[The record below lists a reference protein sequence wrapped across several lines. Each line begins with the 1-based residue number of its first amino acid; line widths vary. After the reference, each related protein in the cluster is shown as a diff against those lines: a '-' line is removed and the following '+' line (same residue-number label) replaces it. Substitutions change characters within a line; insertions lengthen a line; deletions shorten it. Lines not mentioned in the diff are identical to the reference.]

1 VADLHRPSLRLGVGL
16 AIVVLGLVEILTL
29 VQTVRSHA
37 RERARV
43 VQSAGEALAAAR
55 PALETALRPGGRQ
68 AWQLAAEEALRA
80 TRAGEAEV
88 FDGVGQRLL
97 AHPGAAPV
105 THWPSEMEALRLRAG
120 EVVALGPVAGDAAR
134 VLAYAGFVS
143 GGEQVVLRVS
153 TAVPDLVEEMR
164 EHRQLLIGHAL
175 ALLVVVIAGAMA
187 LVPGHGGPGAAPS
200 RALDAYEAAMGR
212 LRDEGQAASKRHD
225 AERRRLEEVFKDR
238 EAMAR
243 AGELT
248 AGIVHEV
255 RNGLGT
261 VVGYARLLEQ
271 AASVG
276 EAREAGAGIRS
287 ECETLETVIRRFMEF
302 VKEETLNVE
311 AFDLGRMLSRV
322 VARESRGGAGGQVTL
337 GRGDAGSLEGD
348 EALLERA
355 FENLVRNAREAA
367 GPAGHVWVDVAR
379 EPASAMVTVTDD
391 GPGLT
396 SEAPNM
402 LRPFFTT
409 KAGGLGLGLPLAFK
423 IVRLHDGE
431 LAFSNRSPRGLR
443 VAVRLPVKGPGRM
456 NAVLPSVAL
465 KG

>member
-1 VADLHRPSLRLGVGL
+1 VADLRRPSLRLGVGL

-43 VQSAGEALAAAR
+43 IRSAGDALAATR
-55 PALETALRPGGRQ
+55 PALEAVLRPGGRQ
-68 AWQLAAEEALRA
+68 AWQLAAEEALRGTHA
-80 TRAGEAEV
+80 AEAEL
-88 FDGVGQRLL
+88 FDGAGQRLL
-97 AHPGAAPV
+97 AHPGASPV
-105 THWPSEMEALRLRAG
+105 VHWPSEFERLRLRAG
-120 EVVALGPVAGDAAR
+120 EVITLGPVAGDTAR
-134 VLAYAGFVS
+134 VLSYAAFVS
-143 GGEQVVLRVS
+143 GGDQVVLRLS

-187 LVPGHGGPGAAPS
+187 LMPGHGGAWAAPN

-212 LRDEGQAASKRHD
+212 LRDEGQAATRRHD
-225 AERRRLEEVFKDR
+225 AERRRLEELFKDR

-261 VVGYARLLEQ
+261 VVGYVRLLDQ
-271 AASVG
+271 AASVS

-287 ECETLETVIRRFMEF
+287 ECETLDTVIRRFMEF
-302 VKEETLNVE
+302 MKEEALNVE
-311 AFDLGRMLSRV
+311 PFDLGRMLSRV
-322 VARESRGGAGGQVTL
+322 VARESRGGPGGEVTL
-337 GRGDAGSLEGD
+337 ARGDLGSLAGD

-355 FENLVRNAREAA
+355 FENVVRNAREAA

-379 EPASAMVTVTDD
+379 DAAAAVVTVTDD

-396 SEAPNM
+396 PETRNK

-423 IVRLHDGE
+423 IVRLHEGE
-431 LAFSNRSPRGLR
+431 LTFSNRSPRGLR
-443 VAVRLPVKGPGRM
+443 VAIRLPLNGP
-456 NAVLPSVAL
+456 AQ
-465 KG
+465 

>member
-1 VADLHRPSLRLGVGL
+1 MADLHRPSLRLGVGL

-43 VQSAGEALAAAR
+43 VRSAGDALLAAR
-55 PALETALRPGGRQ
+55 PALEAALRPGGRQ
-68 AWQLAAEEALRA
+68 AWQVAAEEALRA
-80 TRAGEAEV
+80 TQAAEAEV
-88 FDGVGQRLL
+88 FDGTGKRLL
-97 AHPGAAPV
+97 AHPAAAPV
-105 THWPSEMEALRLRAG
+105 AHWPTEMESLRLRAG

-134 VLAYAGFVS
+134 VLSYAAFIS
-143 GGEQVVLRVS
+143 GGEQVVVRAS

-187 LVPGHGGPGAAPS
+187 LMPGHGGAVSAPS

-212 LRDEGQAASKRHD
+212 LRDEGEAATRRHD
-225 AERRRLEEVFKDR
+225 AERRRLEELFKDR

-261 VVGYARLLEQ
+261 IVGYARLVEQ
-271 AASVG
+271 ASSVAD
-276 EAREAGAGIRS
+276 AREAGAGIRS

-302 VKEETLNVE
+302 MKEETLNVE
-311 AFDLGRMLSRV
+311 TFDLGRMLSRV
-322 VARESRGGAGGQVTL
+322 VARESRGGPGGDVAL
-337 GRGDAGSLEGD
+337 VRGDPGSLAGD

-367 GPAGHVWVDVAR
+367 GPGGHVWVEVAR
-379 EPASAMVTVTDD
+379 DAADAVVTITDD
-391 GPGLT
+391 GPGL
-396 SEAPNM
+396 SAEARTK

-409 KAGGLGLGLPLAFK
+409 KAGGLGLGLPLALK

-431 LAFSNRSPRGLR
+431 VVFSDRSPRGLR
-443 VAVRLPVKGPGRM
+443 VAARLPGKGP
-456 NAVLPSVAL
+456 AQ
-465 KG
+465 

>member
-1 VADLHRPSLRLGVGL
+1 VADLRRPSLRLGVGL

-43 VQSAGEALAAAR
+43 ISSAGDALAAAR
-55 PALETALRPGGRQ
+55 PALEAALRPGGRQ

-80 TRAGEAEV
+80 THAAEAEV
-88 FDGVGQRLL
+88 FDDAGQRLL
-97 AHPGAAPV
+97 AHPGASPV
-105 THWPSEMEALRLRAG
+105 VHWPSDFERLRLRAG
-120 EVVALGPVAGDAAR
+120 EVVTLGPVAGDTAR
-134 VLAYAGFVS
+134 VVSYAAFVS
-143 GGEQVVLRVS
+143 AGQPVILRVS
-153 TAVPDLVEEMR
+153 TAVPDLVLEMR

-187 LVPGHGGPGAAPS
+187 LVPGHSGSAAAPS

-212 LRDEGQAASKRHD
+212 LRDEGQAATRRHD
-225 AERRRLEEVFKDR
+225 AERRRLEELFKDR

-261 VVGYARLLEQ
+261 VVGYARLVEQ
-271 AASVG
+271 ASSVS
-276 EAREAGAGIRS
+276 EARDAGAGIKS

-302 VKEETLNVE
+302 VKEEALNVE
-311 AFDLGRMLSRV
+311 PFDLGRMLSRV
-322 VARESRGGAGGQVTL
+322 VARESRGGPGGEVTL
-337 GRGDAGSLEGD
+337 ARGDLGTLAGD

-367 GPAGHVWVDVAR
+367 GSGGHVWVDVAR
-379 EPASAMVTVTDD
+379 DASTAVVTVTDD

-396 SEAPNM
+396 PEAARDK

-409 KAGGLGLGLPLAFK
+409 KVGGLGLGLPLAFK

-431 LAFSNRSPRGLR
+431 LTFSDRSPRGLR
-443 VAVRLPVKGPGRM
+443 VAVRLPLSGPSR
-456 NAVLPSVAL
+456 
-465 KG
+465 

>member
-1 VADLHRPSLRLGVGL
+1 VADLRRPSLRLGVGL

-43 VQSAGEALAAAR
+43 IRAAAESLAAAR
-55 PALETALRPGGRQ
+55 PLLEAALRPGGRQ

-80 TRAGEAEV
+80 THAAEAEL
-88 FDGVGQRLL
+88 FDGTGRRLL
-97 AHPGAAPV
+97 ADPGAAPV
-105 THWPSEMEALRLRAG
+105 DHWPSDLETLRLRSG
-120 EVVALGPVAGDAAR
+120 EVVTLGPIAGDTAR
-134 VLAYAGFVS
+134 VLSYAAFVS
-143 GGEQVVLRVS
+143 GGEQVILRAS

-164 EHRQLLIGHAL
+164 EHRQLLIGHAA
-175 ALLVVVIAGAMA
+175 ALLVVVIAGALA
-187 LVPGHGGPGAAPS
+187 LAPGHGGVGPAPS

-212 LRDEGQAASKRHD
+212 LRDEGEAATRRHD
-225 AERRRLEEVFKDR
+225 AERRRLEELFKDR

-248 AGIVHEV
+248 AGVVHEV

-271 AASVG
+271 ASSVA
-276 EAREAGAGIRS
+276 EAREAGAGIRL

-302 VKEETLNVE
+302 VKQETLNVE
-311 AFDLGRMLSRV
+311 AFDLRRMLSRV
-322 VARESRGGAGGQVTL
+322 VARESRGGAGGEVTL
-337 GRGDAGSLEGD
+337 ARGDEFTLAGD

-367 GPAGHVWVDVAR
+367 GAKGHVWVDMALDEAAAV
-379 EPASAMVTVTDD
+379 VTVTDD

-396 SEAPNM
+396 PEATRDK
-402 LRPFFTT
+402 LKPFFTT
-409 KAGGLGLGLPLAFK
+409 KAGGLGLGLPLALK
-423 IVRLHDGE
+423 IVRLHDGD
-431 LAFSNRSPRGLR
+431 LAFSNRSPRGLK
-443 VAVRLPVKGPGRM
+443 VAVRLPLRGPT
-456 NAVLPSVAL
+456 A
-465 KG
+465 

>member
-1 VADLHRPSLRLGVGL
+1 MADLTRPSLRLGVGL

-43 VQSAGEALAAAR
+43 VRSAGDALVAAR
-55 PALETALRPGGRQ
+55 PALEAALRPGGRQ
-68 AWQLAAEEALRA
+68 AWQMAAEEALRA
-80 TRAGEAEV
+80 THAGEAEM
-88 FDGVGQRLL
+88 FDGAGQRLL
-97 AHPGAAPV
+97 AHPASAPV
-105 THWPSEMEALRLRAG
+105 AHWPSELEGLRLRSG
-120 EVVALGPVAGDAAR
+120 EVVTLGPVAGDTAR
-134 VLAYAGFVS
+134 VLSYAAFVS
-143 GGEQVVLRVS
+143 GGEPVILRVA

-175 ALLVVVIAGAMA
+175 ALLAVVIAGAMA
-187 LVPGHGGPGAAPS
+187 LVPGHGGAGAAPS

-212 LRDEGQAASKRHD
+212 LRDEGEAATRRHD
-225 AERRRLEEVFKDR
+225 AERRRLEELFRDR

-261 VVGYARLLEQ
+261 VVGYARLIEQ
-271 AASVG
+271 APSVVA
-276 EAREAGAGIRS
+276 AREAGAGIRA
-287 ECETLETVIRRFMEF
+287 ECETLEAVIRRFMEF

-311 AFDLGRMLSRV
+311 PFDLGRTLSRV
-322 VARESRGGAGGQVTL
+322 VARESRGGPAGEVTL
-337 GRGDAGSLEGD
+337 ARGDPLILAGD

-367 GPAGHVWVDVAR
+367 GPAGHVWVDVTRDGVDAI
-379 EPASAMVTVTDD
+379 VTVSDD

-396 SEAPNM
+396 SEARNK

-431 LAFSNRSPRGLR
+431 LVFADRSPRGLR
-443 VAVRLPVKGPGRM
+443 VAVRLPVKGPAR
-456 NAVLPSVAL
+456 
-465 KG
+465 